1 MLVTPTIYLSTKFSP
16 LNPPDSPL
24 RITANY
30 QGIVLPALDILQ
42 ELISEISVK
51 TTWQQIQSADMIS
64 LYNTITGVTW
74 WYYITS
80 VPTMTSIDVAKL
92 SIKLDGILSIGGFS
106 NLEIIGGL
114 TVRHHV
120 TDDSF
125 GMYTEEDELLTCH
138 EPLVLDTNS
147 SWSFS
152 NYNHLYTMMESTID
166 LSDMGAGQNPPCTQW
181 TDPTDPTVT
190 VNVPATIPVTTPT
203 AFSAKQYNTA
213 DVSLPSPG
221 TQLFVSDVDGT
232 VVSTVQEGS
241 SRCRQISAESA
252 IISQYQ
258 VPDTMVSIAYNAGNG
273 SVSSVTGRT
282 STTPDSLTDL
292 PFDFTDSGYTV
303 QNQRVLYGDLCQYG
317 IITSD
322 GNIGLFNPEM
332 IYDFNGALFPK
343 LIFVTDPRANGRPY
357 FRFEYYN
364 HTKGEGDKF
373 WINCLP
379 GATWR
384 QVPLIYNSASGELL
398 NSQKYQYESLSKA
411 NEWYN
416 SAYSRELGL
425 KQKEI
430 NSFMGGGQQAFSG
443 VLGVATS
450 FGLGDPRGLG
460 TDLSNVVTG
469 ITDAAF
475 AKSIYDETKNRLQTQ
490 YDIAMD
496 SGLVDYGTKQ
506 SVVVPT
512 IQIPGD
518 TKILRDIKGNGCLA
532 FRYHPS
538 MNDLQRHD
546 KLLTMYGYKDE
557 TMLDN
562 SMFSSRQYFNY
573 IQAQGV
579 EISNAIPTWLKA
591 VIQSQFSTG
600 MRIWHTVPNSSYYS
614 NNPVV
619 VTP

>member
-24 RITANY
+24 RVTANY
-30 QGIVLPALDILQ
+30 QGITLPALDILQ
-42 ELISEISVK
+42 ELISEISVR

-64 LYNTITGVTW
+64 LYNPTTGVTW

-80 VPTMTSIDVAKL
+80 VPSMTSVDVARL
-92 SIKLDGILSIGGFS
+92 SIKLDGILSIGGFP

-152 NYNHLYTMMESTID
+152 SYDHLYTMMESTID
-166 LSDMGAGQNPPCTQW
+166 LSDMGTGTNPPCIQW
-181 TDPTDPTVT
+181 VDPSDSSIV
-190 VNVPATIPVTTPT
+190 VNVPSTIPVTTPT
-203 AFSAKQYNTA
+203 SFSAKQYNTA

-232 VVSTVQEGS
+232 VVSIVQEGS

-252 IISQYQ
+252 IIAQYQ
-258 VPDTMVSIAYNAGNG
+258 VPDTMVSIAYNAANG
-273 SVSSVTGRT
+273 SVYSVTGRT

-292 PFDFTDSGYTV
+292 PFDFTDSSYTV
-303 QNQRVLYGDLCQYG
+303 QNSRVLYGNLCPYG

-332 IYDFNGALFPK
+332 IYDFNGALYPN

-357 FRFEYYN
+357 FRYEYYN
-364 HTKGEGDKF
+364 QVQGTGDKF

-398 NSQKYQYESLSKA
+398 NSQRYQYESLSKT

-425 KQKEI
+425 KQKEV
-430 NSFMGGGQQAFSG
+430 NSVLDGIQQAASG
-443 VLGVATS
+443 
-450 FGLGDPRGLG
+450 GLGIVTGIDNPGG
-460 TDLSNVVTG
+460 IVTGLSNVISG
-469 ITDAAF
+469 ISDSAF
-475 AKSIYDETKNRLQTQ
+475 SRPIYDETRTRLQNQ
-490 YDIAMD
+490 YDIAME
-496 SGLVDYGTKQ
+496 SGLVDYATKQ

-538 MNDLQRHD
+538 MNDLERHD
-546 KLLTMYGYKDE
+546 KILTMYGYKDE
-557 TMLDN
+557 TILDN
-562 SMFSSRQYFNY
+562 SMFNSRQYFNY
-573 IQAQGV
+573 IQANGV

-591 VIQSQFSTG
+591 VIQNQFSTG
-600 MRIWHTVPNSSYYS
+600 MRIWHTIPDTTYYT